1 MGVFPVDKLTAG
13 MVLASDVKDPFGRT
27 LMNSGQEL
35 QNRHIEVLRAYNIV
49 EIDISGSE
57 TIVHEN
63 ENGEIDQEKID
74 AAELQLQ
81 QAFSRTDLS
90 WDVMKQIHRSAVM
103 HSAAKME
110 RTGRTS

>member
-1 MGVFPVDKLTAG
+1 MGVFPVDKLAVG

-35 QNRHIEVLRAYNIV
+35 QVRHIEVLRAYNIV

-57 TIVHEN
+57 SIDHGIDD
-63 ENGEIDQEKID
+63 GEIDQEAVT
-74 AAELQLQ
+74 AAEAKLQH
-81 QAFSRTDLS
+81 AFSRTDLS

-103 HSAAKME
+103 HCAKDLN
-110 RTGRTS
+110 RNGRSS